1 MPRDHSAHYM
11 LNKNNCTVPRSFAM
25 TLSIG
30 LVAHDRRKREMA
42 DWLETHKHQFATA
55 RIFATGTTGRVL
67 LERFPDLDIFPL
79 KSGPFGGDQQLGS
92 MIAQGEI
99 QAMFFFTD
107 PMTPQPHDVDVRAL
121 IRLANMYEVPIA
133 CNRSTADLLISN
145 PKFEE
150 ICELY
155 RGHSPE
161 QVFADYTNRKV

>member
-1 MPRDHSAHYM
+1 M
-11 LNKNNCTVPRSFAM
+11 V
-25 TLSIG
+25 LSVG
-30 LVAHDRRKREMA
+30 VVAHDRRKREMA
-42 DWLETHKHQFATA
+42 DWLEKHKDAFANM

-67 LERFPDLDIFPL
+67 QERFTELDVQPL

-92 MIAQGEI
+92 MIAHGEL

-133 CNRSTADLLISN
+133 CNQSTADLLISN

-150 ICELY
+150 ICEQY
-155 RGHSPE
+155 RDHSPE
-161 QVFADYTNRKV
+161 QVFADYSNRQV

>member
-1 MPRDHSAHYM
+1 
-11 LNKNNCTVPRSFAM
+11 M

-42 DWLETHKHQFATA
+42 EWLEIHKDQFADA
-55 RIFATGTTGRVL
+55 SIYATGTTGRVL
-67 LERFPDLDIFPL
+67 QERFPDLNIVAL

-92 MIAQGEI
+92 MIAHGEL

-150 ICELY
+150 ICERY

-161 QVFADYTNRKV
+161 QAFADYTSRQL

>member
-1 MPRDHSAHYM
+1 MS
-11 LNKNNCTVPRSFAM
+11 
-25 TLSIG
+25 LSIG
-30 LVAHDRRKREMA
+30 LVAHDRRKPEMA
-42 DWLETHKHQFATA
+42 DWLEQHIAAFTDYK
-55 RIFATGTTGRVL
+55 IYATGTTGRVL
-67 LERFPDLDIFPL
+67 QERFPKLDIVAL

-92 MIAQGEI
+92 MIAHGQL

-145 PKFEE
+145 PRFQE
-150 ICELY
+150 ICEQY

-161 QVFADYTNRKV
+161 QIFSEYTSRKV

>member
-1 MPRDHSAHYM
+1 
-11 LNKNNCTVPRSFAM
+11 M

-42 DWLETHKHQFATA
+42 DWLETHKAQFEGT
-55 RIFATGTTGRVL
+55 RIVATGTTGRVL
-67 LERFPDLDIFPL
+67 QERFPNFDIIAL

-92 MIAQGEI
+92 MIAHREL

-145 PKFEE
+145 PNFEE
-150 ICELY
+150 ICEQY
-155 RGHSPE
+155 RDHSPE
-161 QVFADYTNRKV
+161 QAFADYTNRKV

>member
-1 MPRDHSAHYM
+1 
-11 LNKNNCTVPRSFAM
+11 M

-42 DWLETHKHQFATA
+42 DWLALHQDQFALYK
-55 RIFATGTTGRVL
+55 IFATGTTGRVL
-67 LERFPDLDIFPL
+67 QERFPKLDIVAL

-92 MIAQGEI
+92 MIAHRQL

-145 PKFEE
+145 PDFAA
-150 ICELY
+150 ICEQY
-155 RGHSPE
+155 RDHSPE
-161 QVFADYTNRKV
+161 KIFADYATRKV

>member
-1 MPRDHSAHYM
+1 M
-11 LNKNNCTVPRSFAM
+11 
-25 TLSIG
+25 SISVG
-30 LVAHDRRKREMA
+30 LVAHDRRKPEMA
-42 DWLETHKHQFATA
+42 DWLAQHIDEFTHYK
-55 RIFATGTTGRVL
+55 IFATGTTGRVL
-67 LERFPDLDIFPL
+67 QERFPHLDIVAL

-92 MIAQGEI
+92 MIAHGQL

-145 PKFEE
+145 PRFLE
-150 ICELY
+150 ICEQY

-161 QVFADYTNRKV
+161 QIFAEYTERKI

>member
-1 MPRDHSAHYM
+1 
-11 LNKNNCTVPRSFAM
+11 M

-42 DWLETHKHQFATA
+42 EWLETHKHQFADA

-67 LERFPDLDIFPL
+67 LERFPNLNIVPL

-92 MIAQGEI
+92 MIAHGEL

-150 ICELY
+150 ICEQY

-161 QVFADYTNRKV
+161 QAFADYTNRKL

>member
-1 MPRDHSAHYM
+1 
-11 LNKNNCTVPRSFAM
+11 M

-42 DWLETHKHQFATA
+42 DWLETHKAQFVGS

-67 LERFPDLDIFPL
+67 QERFPDLDIVAL

-92 MIAQGEI
+92 MIAHGEL

-145 PKFEE
+145 PNFEE
-150 ICELY
+150 ICEQY

-161 QVFADYTNRKV
+161 QAFADYTNRKV